1 MVVTSSSALAFRLA
15 VDETV
20 ILSALARRMLICVA

>member
-15 VDETV
+15 VEETV
-20 ILSALARRMLICVA
+20 ILSALALKLLIL